1 MFSQSCVSWCLFK
14 PKHKAHSLYH
24 LVLCVFLQDCYGVPY
39 IPEGQWLCRRCLQSP
54 SRAVDCVLCPNN
66 GGAFKQTDRGHW
78 AHVVCA
84 LWIPEVRFANT
95 VSECLCIS
103 TKENGY
109 VARNVA
115 I

>member
-1 MFSQSCVSWCLFK
+1 
-14 PKHKAHSLYH
+14 LYIS
-24 LVLCVFLQDCYGVPY
+24 LQDCYGVPY

-95 VSECLCIS
+95 VSELLTVILS
-103 TKENGY
+103 FHYPIVLVSLNAVVLMKVPVTFPS
-109 VARNVA
+109 
-115 I
+115 

>member
-1 MFSQSCVSWCLFK
+1 MGLTIENFRLVDALSTDIADCLF
-14 PKHKAHSLYH
+14 
-24 LVLCVFLQDCYGVPY
+24 CYS
-39 IPEGQWLCRRCLQSP
+39 RCLQSP

-95 VSECLCIS
+95 VSRLINLVRLCYF
-103 TKENGY
+103 TKLFSSC
-109 VARNVA
+109 
-115 I
+115 